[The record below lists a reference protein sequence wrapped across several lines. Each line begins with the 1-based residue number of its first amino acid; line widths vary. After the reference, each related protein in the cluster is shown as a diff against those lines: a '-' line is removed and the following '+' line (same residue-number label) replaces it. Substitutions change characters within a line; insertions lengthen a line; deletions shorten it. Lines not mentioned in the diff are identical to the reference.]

1 MGFFE
6 RVRKSWNAF
15 RDSEDNR
22 LNDPFSSGFMTS
34 TATRR
39 GSGFGSIGGDA
50 RTILNTIKTKIAL
63 DVANVEFRHARLT
76 DDGDYASDIKSK
88 LNGCFVRRA
97 NIDQGP
103 QQFRRDIALTLFDE
117 GTIAIVPTMTTTSPR
132 NGNSYDIEEMRVG
145 TVVGWAPRSVTVR
158 CYDDRDEVGGQFRDI
173 TLSKEFVA
181 IVENP
186 LYMIMNEPN
195 SILQRLTQ
203 KLQMLDSVD
212 AYASS
217 GRMDLIIQLPYVVK
231 SEAKQAQATKRRDD
245 MEAQLRDSKYGVAY
259 IDGTE
264 RITQLNRPVEN
275 NLLKQIES
283 LQSQL
288 YAQLGLSPAIFDGTA
303 DEAAMLNYQN
313 RTIKPI
319 VREIAE
325 KMRMSFL
332 TETAVSQGQSIEY
345 FSDPFELV
353 PIADI
358 AEIADKFTRNE
369 ILSANEIRSIVGRK
383 PSADPKA
390 NELRN
395 SNMPAPED
403 SGLTDIGEL
412 PDSDADPEDSA
423 LGEIDAEITAILAS
437 LEEDSDT

>member
-6 RVRKSWNAF
+6 KVKKSWNAF
-15 RDSEDNR
+15 RDSENNR
-22 LNDPFSSGFMTS
+22 LTDPFSSGFMTS
-34 TATRR
+34 TSTRR

-88 LNGCFVRRA
+88 LNGCFTRRA

-403 SGLTDIGEL
+403 SGLTDVGEL
-412 PDSDADPEDSA
+412 TDGDADPEDSA

>member
-6 RVRKSWNAF
+6 KVKKSWNAF
-15 RDSEDNR
+15 KDSETHQLENS
-22 LNDPFSSGFMTS
+22 FSTGFMTTTS
-34 TATRR
+34 NRPRT
-39 GSGFGSIGGDA
+39 GFASIGGDA
-50 RTILNTIKTKIAL
+50 RTILNTIKTKIAI
-63 DVANVEFRHARLT
+63 DVSNVEFRHARLT
-76 DDGDYASDIKSK
+76 EDGDYSSDINSS
-88 LNGCFVRRA
+88 LNRCFTHRA

-103 QQFRRDIALTLFDE
+103 QQFRRDIAMTLFDE
-117 GTIAIVPTMTTTSPR
+117 GTIAIVPTMTSDSPR
-132 NGNSYDIEEMRVG
+132 NSNAYDIEEMRVG
-145 TVVGWAPRSVTVR
+145 TVIGWQPRTVTVR
-158 CYDDRDEVGGQFRDI
+158 CYDDRDVVGGQYRDI

-195 SILQRLTQ
+195 SILQRLIQ
-203 KLQMLDSVD
+203 KLSMLDTVD

-217 GRMDLIIQLPYVVK
+217 GKMDLIIQLPYVIK
-231 SEAKQAQATKRRDD
+231 SEARKEQADKRRK
-245 MEAQLRDSKYGVAY
+245 EIEVQLRESKYGIAY
-259 IDGTE
+259 TDGTE

-283 LQSQL
+283 LQAQL
-288 YAQLGLSPAIFDGTA
+288 YAQLGLTPAIFDGTA

-332 TETAVSQGQSIEY
+332 TSTAITQGQSIEY

-383 PSADPKA
+383 PSKDPKA
-390 NELRN
+390 DELRN

-403 SGLTDIGEL
+403 SGLTDMGEV
-412 PDSDADPEDSA
+412 DSSEDPEDSA
-423 LGEIDAEITAILAS
+423 LGEIDAEITALLAE
-437 LEEDSDT
+437 LEGEGDT